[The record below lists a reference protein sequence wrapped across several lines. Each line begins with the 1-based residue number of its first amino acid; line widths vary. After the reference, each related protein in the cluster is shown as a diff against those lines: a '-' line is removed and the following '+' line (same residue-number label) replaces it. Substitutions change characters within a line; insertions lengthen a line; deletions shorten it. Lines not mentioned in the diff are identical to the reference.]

1 MEIEIFFNTPTHS
14 LPELKN
20 ISISA
25 ITKKMTLFT
34 FNVIKVLGSAAVASI
49 VAAIWCPSLINFL
62 YKHKLWKKEA
72 RIKAISG
79 EDATVFYNL
88 HKNREIT
95 VPRFGG
101 LLIWVTVVLVV
112 LLFYWS
118 PNLNFLS
125 RSQTWLPLF
134 TLIVASS
141 VGFLDDFLQVFG
153 KGSPK
158 YQISVSGISF
168 LKRFWRSLWRGEDY
182 IGGGLSLKK
191 RIFIVIL
198 IAIIG
203 GIWFYF
209 KLGWDVITIPL
220 LGQFSIGIFYIP
232 LFVLVMI
239 ATWSG
244 GIIDGLDG
252 LAGGTF
258 ASIFGAF
265 AIIAFSQGKVDL
277 ATFCAVI
284 TGTLFTFLW
293 FNIPPARFYMGETG
307 ILGLTTTL
315 SVIAFLT
322 DSVFVLPIIAGLLVL
337 ESGSVIIQ
345 LLSKKFRKKKIFIS
359 TPIHH
364 HFEAIGWPQYKITMR
379 AWILGIV
386 LAIAG
391 VAIRL
396 LG

>member
-1 MEIEIFFNTPTHS
+1 
-14 LPELKN
+14 
-20 ISISA
+20 
-25 ITKKMTLFT
+25 MTLFT
-34 FNVIKVLGSAAVASI
+34 FNVIKVLGSAAVGSLI
-49 VAAIWCPSLINFL
+49 AALWCPLLINFL

-72 RIKAISG
+72 RTRAISG
-79 EDATVFYNL
+79 EEATVFYNL
-88 HKNREIT
+88 HKERET
-95 VPRFGG
+95 KVPRFGG
-101 LLIWVTVVLVV
+101 LLIWITVVLVV
-112 LLFYWS
+112 LLFYIIS

-125 RSQTWLPLF
+125 RGQTWLPLF
-134 TLIVASS
+134 TLIVASL

-153 KGSPK
+153 KGK
-158 YQISVSGISF
+158 YV
-168 LKRFWRSLWRGEDY
+168 
-182 IGGGLSLKK
+182 GGGLSLKK
-191 RIFIVIL
+191 RLLIVIL

-203 GIWFYF
+203 GIWFYQ
-209 KLGWDVITIPL
+209 KLGWDAITIPL
-220 LGQFSIGIFYIP
+220 LGSVSIGIFYIP
-232 LFVLVMI
+232 LFVLVMV

-265 AIIAFSQGKVDL
+265 TIIAFSQGKVDL

-307 ILGLTTTL
+307 ILGLTTVL
-315 SVIAFLT
+315 SVVAFLT

-337 ESGSVIIQ
+337 ETGSVIIQ
-345 LLSKKFRKKKIFIS
+345 LLSKKFRKKKIFLS

-379 AWILGIV
+379 AWILGMV
-386 LAIAG
+386 LAIVG